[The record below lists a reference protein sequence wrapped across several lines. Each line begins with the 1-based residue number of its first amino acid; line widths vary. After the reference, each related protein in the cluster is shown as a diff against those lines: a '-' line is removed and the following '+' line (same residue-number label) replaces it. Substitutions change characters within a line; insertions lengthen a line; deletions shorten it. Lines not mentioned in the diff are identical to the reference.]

1 MNRDQLREA
10 VLGTS
15 AWKKAGLLTESVA
28 PVQEQEVIEEAKAE
42 ETAPEAHT
50 CPLCESTLEGEL
62 SDEVLLEHAEQMLG
76 VFQEAEQ
83 LLAEAE
89 EAEEGEVVEEEEE
102 AEEVDL
108 LEGLNDDQIEAIV
121 EFVEG
126 LRTDEKF
133 DLKTQNQAGKNDERL
148 VAAGKRSKY
157 APKGSK
163 LNP

>member
-10 VLGTS
+10 VLGTA
-15 AWKKAGLLTESVA
+15 AWKKAGLLNESVA

-89 EAEEGEVVEEEEE
+89 EAEEGEEISEEELDEEEEI
-102 AEEVDL
+102 DL
-108 LEGLNDDQIEAIV
+108 LEGLDEEEIAELY
-121 EFVEG
+121 EMSCKMK
-126 LRTDEKF
+126 DEK
-133 DLKTQNQAGKNDERL
+133 KKKMRKDEGYGRPKP
-148 VAAGKRSKY
+148 AAKKMKK
-157 APKGSK
+157 AK
-163 LNP
+163 

>member
-15 AWKKAGLLTESVA
+15 AWKKAGLLTESAA

-89 EAEEGEVVEEEEE
+89 EAEEGEVVEEEEL
-102 AEEVDL
+102 EEVDL
-108 LEGLNDDQIEAIV
+108 LEGL
-121 EFVEG
+121 
-126 LRTDEKF
+126 DEEEILALAEMAEEMKE
-133 DLKTQNQAGKNDERL
+133 KKKEMMEKAKK
-148 VAAGKRSKY
+148 AK
-157 APKGSK
+157 KG
-163 LNP
+163 

>member
-50 CPLCESTLEGEL
+50 CPLCESTLEEEL
-62 SDEVLLEHAEQMLG
+62 SDEALLEHANQMAEL
-76 VFQEAEQ
+76 FQEVE
-83 LLAEAE
+83 LLAEE
-89 EAEEGEVVEEEEE
+89 EATEEE

-108 LEGLNDDQIEAIV
+108 LEGLDEDELVEVVELIEAY
-121 EFVEG
+121 
-126 LRTDEKF
+126 KM
-133 DLKTQNQAGKNDERL
+133 KK
-148 VAAGKRSKY
+148 SKKKP
-157 APKGSK
+157 AKAMDKDGESC
-163 LNP
+163 

>member
-10 VLGTS
+10 VLGTA
-15 AWKKAGLLTESVA
+15 AWKKAGFINESSA

-42 ETAPEAHT
+42 EAAPKAHT

-89 EAEEGEVVEEEEE
+89 EAEDGEVIEE
-102 AEEVDL
+102 EEVDL
-108 LEGLNDDQIEAIV
+108 LEGLDEDEIEDVVELIEAYMA
-121 EFVEG
+121 
-126 LRTDEKF
+126 K
-133 DLKTQNQAGKNDERL
+133 KKGKKAKAMKNGEDC
-148 VAAGKRSKY
+148 
-157 APKGSK
+157 
-163 LNP
+163 

>member
-15 AWKKAGLLTESVA
+15 AWKKAGLLTESAA

-102 AEEVDL
+102 EAEEVDL
-108 LEGLNDDQIEAIV
+108 LEGLDEEEIDRVVA
-121 EFVEG
+121 FVNEMY
-126 LRTDEKF
+126 
-133 DLKTQNQAGKNDERL
+133 GKKKDKK
-148 VAAGKRSKY
+148 AMKGKKAMKS
-157 APKGSK
+157 GEDC
-163 LNP
+163 